1 MIVERLPEVLA
12 LSTEEKEILAE
23 ELLNQ
28 VVLEQDK
35 DPQLLDLL
43 RRRLNEHNADPA
55 SGVRW
60 EVLRDRLL
68 SKHKSAAR
76 LRDHNPILPRCLNPQ
91 VDCGCGVC
99 HRLALSATVSH
110 ATRQFRN
117 IDHEYLIRF
126 VPENDQFIS

>member
-35 DPQLLDLL
+35 DPALLDLL
-43 RRRLNEHNADPA
+43 RRRLDDHAANPA

-60 EVLRDRLL
+60 EGLRDRVL
-68 SKHKSAAR
+68 K
-76 LRDHNPILPRCLNPQ
+76 
-91 VDCGCGVC
+91 
-99 HRLALSATVSH
+99 
-110 ATRQFRN
+110 RQ
-117 IDHEYLIRF
+117 HG
-126 VPENDQFIS
+126 